1 MTLRTMRRHQGS
13 RRGWWRASAATV
25 ATLAT
30 VATALSAPG
39 AASSASAAPRA
50 TLRLSTLEAANGV
63 YPTDTAKACRGKNGV
78 QLEAWIWVPGI
89 YRMVDVFNETHP
101 GICVKLDDVGA
112 GDTEYVK
119 LTDAIKANSGVPD
132 VAEVEFDELP
142 SYEITHSV
150 VNLAKYGANK
160 YKKDFAPFAWQEVS
174 QGSAVYAMP
183 GDSGPMDLFCNSA
196 ELAKY
201 HVTPGTTWAAFAK
214 AAAAFHKADPKGYLT
229 VFDPEDMQYLVSLMG
244 QLGAFPFKWHGG
256 SSVTVN
262 FTGAKQMKFAN
273 YWQGLISAGGVKAAA
288 DFQNAFWSNLNNG
301 TYACWVTSAWGP
313 SYLAPNLTKASLG
326 SWRTYPLPQWTAGAN
341 VAANWGGSTYPVFT
355 ASKHPAQAAEFSEW
369 MNGTMKSWKIMYTAP
384 SSLFPTYLPLLH
396 DKTFLASGIPAT
408 GNTPLFDKAAAAAE
422 HVKAVSWPPF
432 MTYFLALTTMANVL
446 NGKGTI
452 PADFKTLQSTM
463 TTYAKG
469 QGFKVSS

>member
-1 MTLRTMRRHQGS
+1 MTQRKQIARRAGWAKAGAGSFAALATMGLAMAAP
-13 RRGWWRASAATV
+13 GPASASPKTTSLSES
-25 ATLAT
+25 TL
-30 VATALSAPG
+30 S
-39 AASSASAAPRA
+39 R
-50 TLRLSTLEAANGV
+50 LEAAS
-63 YPTDTAKACRGKNGV
+63 YPTNTTKACKGRGV

-150 VNLAKYGANK
+150 VNLVPYGADK
-160 YKKDFAPFAWQEVS
+160 YKSDFAPFAWKEVS

-183 GDSGPMDLFCNSA
+183 GDSGPMDLFCNSK
-196 ELAKY
+196 ELAQY

-244 QLGAFPFKWHGG
+244 QLNAFPFRWSGG
-256 SSVTVN
+256 AKVTVN
-262 FTGAKQMKFAN
+262 FTGANAMKFAN
-273 YWQGLISAGGVKAAA
+273 YWQGLISAGYVKAAA
-288 DFQNAFWSNLNNG
+288 DFQNAFWSDLNNG

-313 SYLAPNLTKASLG
+313 SYLAPNLTSASLG
-326 SWRTYPLPQWTAGAN
+326 DWRTYPLPQWTPGAD

-369 MNGTMKSWKIMYTAP
+369 MNGTMQSWKIMYTPP
-384 SSLFPTYLPLLH
+384 SSLFPTFLPLL
-396 DKTFLASGIPAT
+396 DQKFFVTSTIPAT
-408 GNTPLFDKAAAAAE
+408 GKTPIFNQAAAAAP
-422 HVKAVSWPPF
+422 HVAAVSWPPF
-432 MTYFLALTTMANVL
+432 MTYFLALTTTANIID
-446 NGKGTI
+446 GKGTL
-452 PADFKTLQSTM
+452 PGDFKQLQSIM
-463 TTYAKG
+463 TSYAKS
-469 QGFKVSS
+469 QGFTVSS